1 VLVNAIAPGP
11 VLVPDGAGPE
21 VEANLSAETI
31 LGRMGTPG
39 DVVDAMLYLVTAE
52 FVTGQVLSVDGGQS
66 ERR

>member
-1 VLVNAIAPGP
+1 
-11 VLVPDGAGPE
+11 
-21 VEANLSAETI
+21 
-31 LGRMGTPG
+31 MGTPG